1 MSNKNRNYA
10 FYMHINSKI
19 FYHNHKRGHYTIVD
33 MWKNDYFPL
42 FLIFDIGYPKIISK
56 STFL

>member
-1 MSNKNRNYA
+1 
-10 FYMHINSKI
+10 MHINSKI

-42 FLIFDIGYPKIISK
+42 FLIFDIGYPKISSK
-56 STFL
+56 SIFL